1 MHGQSVHLLPET
13 RAMRYELLASLFA
26 PLGLNWLAFE
36 GDGVVVVD
44 KPAGTASII
53 GGGRGSGDLVSR
65 LEAVRGETLRCPQ
78 PLDAACSGLVA
89 FAQAGKASKALA
101 AAAEGGQLVDSWL
114 ALTTG
119 RRAVD
124 GVLEHRVDRSGRGL
138 VAKACRPGTGNAV
151 TRVRVIER
159 GPGGTLVELI
169 VERGRP
175 AQLRAQ
181 LAAAGVPIVGDRE
194 RGGAAARRLMLH
206 AAVLTLPRS
215 LGGETVRRAEPHE
228 LLARLASAQDVPP
241 DSIAELTARLRSAAV
256 RRFGLAR
263 GRSPRPEGAA
273 EAAEAEG
280 TPTTTAFRVANA
292 EGDGLPGLALD
303 VYGDYLVAHLYPD
316 RLATT
321 EDEVLDALGGLGAA
335 GVYVKRR
342 RAQSNDLVDTRR
354 DDVAPAAAVRG
365 DSAPDEL
372 VVFEEGVPYRTRLG
386 DGLSTGL
393 FLDQRNNRRRVREW
407 ARGQAVLNLFAYT
420 CPFTVAAAVGGATR
434 TVSVDAAGPALDTGR
449 ANVEHAAGPGA
460 HEFRKGDAFVALD
473 AAKKRGEGFGL
484 VIVDPPTYSTTRGSR
499 WTSGKAWVDLAGRCL
514 GVLED
519 GGKLLACSNDR
530 RMTQRVFR
538 GHLEAALAADGRRGR
553 VRLYDPP
560 DDFPPP
566 PGEGAHLKTGV
577 IELG

>member
-1 MHGQSVHLLPET
+1 
-13 RAMRYELLASLFA
+13 MRHEVLASLFA
-26 PLGLNWLAFE
+26 PLGLNWLALE

-44 KPAGTASII
+44 KPAGIASII
-53 GGGRGSGDLVSR
+53 GEGHGSGDLVSR

-78 PLDAACSGLVA
+78 PLDAACSGLVV

-101 AAAEGGQLVDSWL
+101 AAAEGGHLVDRWL

-124 GVLEHRVDRSGRGL
+124 GVLEHRVEKSGRGL
-138 VAKACRPGTGNAV
+138 VAKECRRGAANAV
-151 TRVRVIER
+151 TRVRVLER

-181 LAAAGVPIVGDRE
+181 LAAAGAPIVGDRE

-206 AAVLTLPRS
+206 AAQMTLPRS
-215 LGGETVRRAEPHE
+215 LGGETVRRAEPDE
-228 LLARLASAQDVPP
+228 LLARIASAQDAPP
-241 DSIAELTARLRSAAV
+241 DSIREITVRLRSAAV

-263 GRSPRPEGAA
+263 VRSAGTAA
-273 EAAEAEG
+273 ADG
-280 TPTTTAFRVANA
+280 TATTTAFRVANA

-316 RLATT
+316 RLPVT
-321 EDEVLDALGGLGAA
+321 EDQVLDALGGLGAA

-372 VVFEEGVPYRTRLG
+372 VVFEEGVPYLTRLG

-393 FLDQRNNRRRVREW
+393 FLDQRDNRRRVREW

-484 VIVDPPTYSTTRGSR
+484 VIVDPPTHSTTRGSR

-514 GVLED
+514 GVLAD